1 MGSTP
6 AGDRRQ
12 SKRRK
17 SEGVGTTAT
26 IQSLDQDILCMIF
39 AFVDF
44 FDLENTYVLVQ
55 LNLSGTWVDS
65 AANVLFLESPAGV
78 GFSYSNTT
86 SDYSKMG
93 DKITA
98 ADNYVFVVN

>member
-12 SKRRK
+12 NKRRK
-17 SEGVGTTAT
+17 SEGVGITAT

-44 FDLENTYVLVQ
+44 FDLVRC
-55 LNLSGTWVDS
+55 S
-65 AANVLFLESPAGV
+65 AVCKFWYFSSFVSLFLLSIIE
-78 GFSYSNTT
+78 
-86 SDYSKMG
+86 
-93 DKITA
+93 KI
-98 ADNYVFVVN
+98 DNF